1 MYDIAPLGVRTKRRL
16 GMRLRQMAKTGKLS
30 NETLYN
36 SNGNPND
43 LNGGSEGIQAKFQAG
58 PP

>member
-1 MYDIAPLGVRTKRRL
+1 
-16 GMRLRQMAKTGKLS
+16 MAKTGKLS

-43 LNGGSEGIQAKFQAG
+43 LNGGSDGIQAKLQAG